1 MRGHRRSATVQGR
14 ACLVAGVTVVRAS
27 AARPRTAI
35 GCRGRPRPD
44 GHPCGPGTVPAPV
57 HEGVGTRLTAL
68 TDAVD
73 AVLGTADLPLP
84 TVGSRRSASS
94 ATNSGL
100 LTGLGV
106 LELSSPG
113 MDRGRRP

>member
-1 MRGHRRSATVQGR
+1 MLVVYGAPVAALSAGSDLVDDGGLARRYGLGDEGAV
-14 ACLVAGVTVVRAS
+14 LV
-27 AARPRTAI
+27 
-35 GCRGRPRPD
+35 RPD
-44 GHPCGPGTVPAPV
+44 GHSGPALPAV
-57 HEGVGTRLTAL
+57 DAGHLTAL

-73 AVLGTADLPLP
+73 AVLGTADLPRP
-84 TVGSRRSASS
+84 TVGSRPSASS